1 MTQTACPL
9 QARHRPALATSFT
22 GRVHDDWA
30 RGRRPCARGPAARS
44 AWSRATSKRR
54 EATWIRAGEWYA
66 GDEEVEGA
74 DAVEILK
81 ARTTRVK
88 SRSAAVD
95 DFGHGLRERPG
106 WFERA
111 EVGASKTS
119 ATATIRP
126 ARRNAPRLR
135 RDG

>member
-1 MTQTACPL
+1 MTQTARPL
-9 QARHRPALATSFT
+9 QARHRAALATSFHRT
-22 GRVHDDWA
+22 SASRATA
-30 RGRRPCARGPAARS
+30 RQTTVREAAASS
-44 AWSRATSKRR
+44 ASFRATSKRR

-95 DFGHGLRERPG
+95 DFGHGLRARPG